1 MKRHVPHR
9 HREGGRFITLEW
21 LPAVWLVLLLAA
33 CSGSRA
39 PPRQA
44 AVDIHKDDVC
54 AVCGM
59 YVSAGPGPR
68 GEAWV
73 HGYKTPLKFG
83 STRDFFAYV
92 LEPENKARLQQL
104 LVQDSAQINWR
115 HPSNEARTFVDA
127 RTAWYVAWQPMSGLM
142 GATFASFATRT
153 DAEAFVHAHGGEL
166 LRFSDMTPEL
176 VSLLGFEC
184 PHPGSPAFAL
194 VKACAAAPRSAM
206 PPAATPGE
214 HAEVLQARRSVPG
227 EMGQGKHMP
236 PSMLSG
242 KNPY

>member
-1 MKRHVPHR
+1 
-9 HREGGRFITLEW
+9 
-21 LPAVWLVLLLAA
+21 
-33 CSGSRA
+33 
-39 PPRQA
+39 
-44 AVDIHKDDVC
+44 
-54 AVCGM
+54 
-59 YVSAGPGPR
+59 
-68 GEAWV
+68 
-73 HGYKTPLKFG
+73 
-83 STRDFFAYV
+83 
-92 LEPENKARLQQL
+92 
-104 LVQDSAQINWR
+104 
-115 HPSNEARTFVDA
+115 
-127 RTAWYVAWQPMSGLM
+127 
-142 GATFASFATRT
+142 
-153 DAEAFVHAHGGEL
+153 
-166 LRFSDMTPEL
+166 MTPEL